1 MLKLKHI
8 NRKNIFHSAI
18 LLAALFIFSVFP
30 AEAKTGETGQK
41 TQDEPPALKGSA
53 GTEKK
58 ERKYLYNPA
67 GKTDPFKSFI
77 VEQEAIKKNENEKP
91 RTYLETLEL
100 SQLTVSVIIIGQKD
114 KWAMVKDNKGDGH
127 VIKEGTPIGINRGV
141 VYKIQPH
148 EVIIREE
155 VRDSL
160 TGKKVPRDVVKKT
173 PSDN

>member
-8 NRKNIFHSAI
+8 NRKNIFYSAI
-18 LLAALFIFSVFP
+18 LLAALLIFSVFP
-30 AEAKTGETGQK
+30 IEAKTGETEQS
-41 TQDEPPALKGSA
+41 TQDETPALKGSVD
-53 GTEKK
+53 TEKK
-58 ERKYLYNPA
+58 ERKYLYNPI

-77 VEQEAIKKNENEKP
+77 VEQQAKKDNENEKP
-91 RTYLETLEL
+91 RTILETFEL

-114 KWAMVKDNKGDGH
+114 KWAMVTDNKGEGH
-127 VIKEGTPIGINRGV
+127 LIKEGTPIGINRGV

-160 TGKKVPRDVVKKT
+160 TGKKVPKDVVKKT
-173 PSDN
+173 PSE